1 LTELFVLNEEDV
13 DLPRLVLYGFI
24 FEFVCLFV
32 FEEKEKLDPFI
43 VDPPD
48 FVDDPLEDVILD
60 PVNKDPLEVED
71 GLPEIVEVLPP
82 VNEDP
87 LDFEDDPLEI
97 VEVLPP
103 VNEDPLD
110 FEDDPLETTFPFVG
124 ELIVGVV
131 TRLSLRFEE
140 MFLFKVVLEYNKK
153 EVLELEQF
161 LH

>member
-24 FEFVCLFV
+24 FEFVCMFI

>member
-13 DLPRLVLYGFI
+13 DLPRLVLYGFK
-24 FEFVCLFV
+24 FEFDCLFV

-110 FEDDPLETTFPFVG
+110 FEDDPL
-124 ELIVGVV
+124 
-131 TRLSLRFEE
+131 
-140 MFLFKVVLEYNKK
+140 
-153 EVLELEQF
+153 
-161 LH
+161 

>member
-82 VNEDP
+82 VNDEP